1 MRKNLKIFPILTVT
15 RSGQSLW
22 LIYSCL
28 NIISKYINFD
38 LLFIDCFN
46 NFLWSIQSSKK
57 KKHSSGEISKVIKIN
72 KII

>member
-1 MRKNLKIFPILTVT
+1 MKNLKIFPILTVT

-46 NFLWSIQSSKK
+46 NYLWSIHRFKK
-57 KKHSSGEISKVIKIN
+57 TYHSTGEILKITKIN